1 MESINNTATTG
12 SYIVDIEVVIPI
24 FSLLGIVCILSNALV
39 CYIIVTRKLPS
50 GVIRYYMFSL
60 ATTDI
65 LLGAICIPLYLRA
78 EWIKFYKQ
86 ISLYEQWKILHS
98 TLLASEVL
106 LSTSSIL
113 HLCLVAFDR
122 VMAISKP
129 IYHRRKLRKKS
140 TALKLLTIPWLLAP
154 VNAALFINLSKIHL
168 NWAILVAVTVIFP
181 SCFIT
186 TCYSVLLHKI
196 RKRNRSFSK
205 VQNMQQINEKRIIK
219 TMLVVIVAFFICWMP
234 VLTLSIYY
242 TINFRHLPYTIS
254 IFFTLSAF
262 MQYLNSACNPFIY
275 AVFNPAFRAATTSIV
290 PRSFR
295 SSTNFSTSETKLGNS
310 NAHNSFKSMET
321 KL

>member
-1 MESINNTATTG
+1 MEQ
-12 SYIVDIEVVIPI
+12 YVVDIKIVIPA

-39 CYIIVTRKLPS
+39 CYIIIKRKVPN
-50 GVIRYYMFSL
+50 GVIRYYIFSL
-60 ATTDI
+60 AITDI
-65 LLGAICIPLYLRA
+65 LLGTICIPLYLRA

-86 ISLYEQWKILHS
+86 ISLYEQWKILRS
-98 TLLASEVL
+98 ILLAAEVF

-129 IYHRRKLRKKS
+129 IYHRRKLKKKT

-154 VNAALFINLSKIHL
+154 VNAALFINLSETPI
-168 NWAILVAVTVIFP
+168 NWAILVVVTIIFP

-186 TCYSVLLHKI
+186 SCYSVLLHKI

-205 VQNMQQINEKRIIK
+205 VQNMQHINEKRIIK
-219 TMLVVIVAFFICWMP
+219 TMLAVIVAFLVCWMP
-234 VLTLSIYY
+234 VFTLSIYY
-242 TINFRHLPYTIS
+242 TINIRHLPYTIS

-295 SSTNFSTSETKLGNS
+295 SSTKFSSSEKKLGNS

>member
-1 MESINNTATTG
+1 M
-12 SYIVDIEVVIPI
+12 DIKIVIPA

-39 CYIIVTRKLPS
+39 CYIIIKRKVPN
-50 GVIRYYMFSL
+50 GVIRYYIFSL
-60 ATTDI
+60 AITDI
-65 LLGAICIPLYLRA
+65 LLGTICIPLYLRA

-86 ISLYEQWKILHS
+86 ISLYEQWKILRS
-98 TLLASEVL
+98 ILLAAEVF

-129 IYHRRKLRKKS
+129 IYHRRKLRKKT

-154 VNAALFINLSKIHL
+154 VNAALFINLSETPI
-168 NWAILVAVTVIFP
+168 NWAILVAVTIIFP

-186 TCYSVLLHKI
+186 SCYSVLLHKI

-205 VQNMQQINEKRIIK
+205 VQSMQNINEKRIIK
-219 TMLVVIVAFFICWMP
+219 TMLAVIVAFLVCWMP
-234 VLTLSIYY
+234 VFTLSIYY
-242 TINFRHLPYTIS
+242 TINIRHLPYTIS

-275 AVFNPAFRAATTSIV
+275 AVFNPAFRAATTNIV

-295 SSTNFSTSETKLGNS
+295 SSTKFSTSEKKLGNS
-310 NAHNSFKSMET
+310 NAQNSFKSMET